1 MSSELKF
8 ENHNIPE
15 EAKHKE
21 KVKLTD
27 LLIRINLKTRI
38 INIILKFKS

>member
-15 EAKHKE
+15 EAKHKG

-27 LLIRINLKTRI
+27 LLIRINLEKKKR
-38 INIILKFKS
+38 KK